1 MKKFYTIKKIHL
13 IHFQSV
19 SVLYIIILL
28 TLLLHISYTAELEKK
43 TILLINSYHFGYRWT
58 DDVTE
63 GFLDLFSPNDP
74 FINIR
79 VEYMDLKN
87 YNSPEYINM
96 QKQLLKY
103 KYKDTKIDVVVINDN
118 NALELIKTYRQ
129 ELIPDVPIVFCG
141 INQFSDSLIKGMK
154 NITGVA
160 EDYDIRKTL
169 NLAIKL
175 HPNTKTIAV
184 VCDSSRTGKSNY
196 LEFKKI
202 EPQYSPKYKFID
214 IIYWTESELIYS
226 LKTLPENT
234 LIMRFAIWH
243 TRDGVF
249 LSESRIKEIWDTY
262 CTAPTYT
269 SLGYMVRDGILG
281 GMLNIGQIHGKLVA
295 EMCYKILNG
304 VSADSIPIVRN
315 SPTRPIFDYRMM
327 NRFGI
332 KESMLPPETIII
344 NRSFTFYEKYKNV
357 VWIAIMII
365 LVLSG
370 FVLVL
375 SINII
380 MRKKA
385 QRTLAEKEKQYR
397 TLVETIPHGILEIDN
412 NARITFANTAFKKNF
427 QYSDSEL
434 LGQPLYN
441 FIPEN
446 QLNMVKTTIDNI
458 LEARLS
464 SPQYIGKYYTK
475 NGKPLYIQIDWAY
488 KRDAQGDI
496 SGFISIVSD
505 ITKRIKAEKEAK
517 IKQEQ
522 LIQADKMVAL
532 GTLVSG
538 VAHEINNPNNFIIL
552 NIPILKKVWIS
563 VLPVLDEYYETHKE
577 FQIARFPYEQ
587 MRDEYFEICSNI
599 LDGATRIK
607 TIVKDLKEYSGK
619 EVEGETELIDIN
631 KVILS
636 CINLLGNNIKKYTNH
651 LSLELAENLPLIAGK
666 YQHFEQILINLI
678 QNACQALKNRDD
690 SVVIKSIHNNN
701 VVEIY
706 VIDSGIGIAKENLN
720 RIFDPFYTT
729 KRDEGGTGLGLSVS
743 NNLVKK
749 YNGNLTFV
757 SNTAKGTSAIVSFP
771 VKL

>member
-1 MKKFYTIKKIHL
+1 MLKL
-13 IHFQSV
+13 S
-19 SVLYIIILL
+19 ILL
-28 TLLLHISYTAELEKK
+28 FLLINLNFAEGLQKK
-43 TILLINSYHFGYRWT
+43 TILFINSYHLGYRWT

-63 GFLDLFSPNDP
+63 GFIESFTPNDP
-74 FINIR
+74 YIDIH

-87 YNSPEYINM
+87 FNSPEYINM
-96 QKQLLKY
+96 QKELLKY
-103 KYKDTKIDVVVINDN
+103 KYKDKKIDVVVINDN
-118 NALELIKTYRQ
+118 NALELVKTYRK

-141 INQFSDSLIKGMK
+141 INQFSDSLIYGMK

-169 NLAIKL
+169 NLALKL
-175 HPNTKTIAV
+175 HPQTESIAV
-184 VCDSSRTGKSNY
+184 VCDSSKIGKSNY
-196 LEFKKI
+196 MEFKKI
-202 EPQYSPKYKFID
+202 EEGYSEKYKFID
-214 IIYWTESELIYS
+214 IVYWTESELIYA
-226 LKTLPENT
+226 LRTLPKNT
-234 LIMRFAIWH
+234 LVMRFATWH

-249 LSESRIKEIWDTY
+249 LSDTRIGEIWDNY
-262 CTAPTYT
+262 CMAPTYT
-269 SLGYMVRDGILG
+269 SLGYMVRDGVLG
-281 GMLNIGQIHGKLVA
+281 GMLNIGQIHGKIVA

-327 NRFGI
+327 QRFGI

-344 NRSFTFYEKYKNV
+344 NKTLTFYEKYRNV
-357 VWIAIMII
+357 VWLAVIVI
-365 LVLSG
+365 LILSG

-380 MRKKA
+380 LRKKA
-385 QRTLAEKEKQYR
+385 QSTLMEKEKQYR
-397 TLVETIPHGILEIDN
+397 TLVETIPHGILEIDKESK
-412 NARITFANTAFKKNF
+412 ITFANTALKKNF
-427 QYSDSEL
+427 HYSDSEL
-434 LGQPLYN
+434 IGRSLYD

-446 QLNMVKTTIDNI
+446 QYEITKKTIDNI
-458 LEARLS
+458 FKERVS
-464 SPQYIGKYYTK
+464 SSQYIGKYYTK
-475 NGKPLYIQIDWAY
+475 HGTPLYMQIDWAY
-488 KRDAQGDI
+488 KRDAQGVV

-563 VLPVLDEYYETHKE
+563 ILPILDEYYEKHKE

-587 MRDEYFEICSNI
+587 MRQEYFEICSNI

-607 TIVKDLKEYSGK
+607 AIVKDLKEYSGK
-619 EVEGETELIDIN
+619 EVEGTMELIDIN

-636 CINLLGNNIKKYTNH
+636 CINLLGNNIKKYTNN
-651 LSLELAENLPLIAGK
+651 LELQLGEKLPLVLGN

-678 QNACQALKNRDD
+678 QNACQALKNRDQ
-690 SVVIKSIHNNN
+690 SVLIKSIQNNSH
-701 VVEIY
+701 VEIH
-706 VIDSGIGIAKENLN
+706 VIDSGVGISKESLS

-729 KRDEGGTGLGLSVS
+729 KRDVGGTGLGLSVS
-743 NNLVKK
+743 NNLVQK
-749 YNGNLTFV
+749 YNGSLSFV
-757 SNTAKGTSAIVSFP
+757 SEVGKGTTAIISFP
-771 VKL
+771 VK

>member
-1 MKKFYTIKKIHL
+1 
-13 IHFQSV
+13 
-19 SVLYIIILL
+19 
-28 TLLLHISYTAELEKK
+28 LEKK

-304 VSADSIPIVRN
+304 VSAD
-315 SPTRPIFDYRMM
+315 
-327 NRFGI
+327 
-332 KESMLPPETIII
+332 
-344 NRSFTFYEKYKNV
+344 
-357 VWIAIMII
+357 
-365 LVLSG
+365 
-370 FVLVL
+370 
-375 SINII
+375 
-380 MRKKA
+380 
-385 QRTLAEKEKQYR
+385 
-397 TLVETIPHGILEIDN
+397 
-412 NARITFANTAFKKNF
+412 
-427 QYSDSEL
+427 
-434 LGQPLYN
+434 
-441 FIPEN
+441 
-446 QLNMVKTTIDNI
+446 
-458 LEARLS
+458 
-464 SPQYIGKYYTK
+464 
-475 NGKPLYIQIDWAY
+475 
-488 KRDAQGDI
+488 
-496 SGFISIVSD
+496 
-505 ITKRIKAEKEAK
+505 
-517 IKQEQ
+517 
-522 LIQADKMVAL
+522 
-532 GTLVSG
+532 
-538 VAHEINNPNNFIIL
+538 
-552 NIPILKKVWIS
+552 
-563 VLPVLDEYYETHKE
+563 
-577 FQIARFPYEQ
+577 
-587 MRDEYFEICSNI
+587 
-599 LDGATRIK
+599 
-607 TIVKDLKEYSGK
+607 
-619 EVEGETELIDIN
+619 
-631 KVILS
+631 
-636 CINLLGNNIKKYTNH
+636 
-651 LSLELAENLPLIAGK
+651 
-666 YQHFEQILINLI
+666 
-678 QNACQALKNRDD
+678 
-690 SVVIKSIHNNN
+690 
-701 VVEIY
+701 
-706 VIDSGIGIAKENLN
+706 
-720 RIFDPFYTT
+720 
-729 KRDEGGTGLGLSVS
+729 
-743 NNLVKK
+743 
-749 YNGNLTFV
+749 
-757 SNTAKGTSAIVSFP
+757 
-771 VKL
+771 